1 VVGETDWVPEVA
13 LLPLQAP
20 EAVQEVALVED
31 QLRVEL
37 EPEDIEVGLA
47 VRESV
52 GGVGPP
58 VEPGNGGAVVLC
70 AKEVLLKLFTPVS
83 PPHEPT

>member
-20 EAVQEVALVED
+20 EAIQEVALVED

-52 GGVGPP
+52 GVEGV
-58 VEPGNGGAVVLC
+58 
-70 AKEVLLKLFTPVS
+70 
-83 PPHEPT
+83 

>member
-20 EAVQEVALVED
+20 EAIPAGAVVEA

-37 EPEDIEVGLA
+37 EAADIEVGLA

-52 GGVGPP
+52 GVEGV
-58 VEPGNGGAVVLC
+58 
-70 AKEVLLKLFTPVS
+70 
-83 PPHEPT
+83 

>member
-13 LLPLQAP
+13 LLPVQAP
-20 EAVQEVALVED
+20 EALQEEALVEL

-37 EPEDIEVGLA
+37 EPEVMEVGLA

-52 GGVGPP
+52 GVLGV
-58 VEPGNGGAVVLC
+58 
-70 AKEVLLKLFTPVS
+70 PVS
-83 PPHEPT
+83 RSSTPGVNGALRT